1 MLRTTISKG
10 TLVRWLGSWLLLF
23 TLVSMAPPRP
33 AHARE
38 NQAPPFTVIDVD
50 GRRVRLSDYRGRPV
64 VLDFWATW
72 CGPCRASMPHLSNL
86 QQRYRGRG
94 LIVLGLSVDDSEPVE
109 VKRFANRLGVS
120 FRIAMA
126 DEHVLD
132 LYGPIRSIPTTFFI
146 NGRGQMVRRVVGYID
161 PETMESY
168 ALELFG
174 DNR

>member
-1 MLRTTISKG
+1 MTCKVCTGEWPAKDYKIS
-10 TLVRWLGSWLLLF
+10 
-23 TLVSMAPPRP
+23 
-33 AHARE
+33 E
-38 NQAPPFTVIDVD
+38 
-50 GRRVRLSDYRGRPV
+50 
-64 VLDFWATW
+64 
-72 CGPCRASMPHLSNL
+72 
-86 QQRYRGRG
+86 
-94 LIVLGLSVDDSEPVE
+94 LGLSVDDSEPVE
-109 VKRFANRLGVS
+109 VKRFANRLGIS

-174 DNR
+174 DNNR

>member
-1 MLRTTISKG
+1 
-10 TLVRWLGSWLLLF
+10 VRWLGSSILLL
-23 TLVSMAPPRP
+23 TLVTAVPGS

-38 NQAPPFTVIDVD
+38 IQAPLFTLRDVD
-50 GRRVRLSDYRGRPV
+50 GRSVRLSDFRGRPV
-64 VLDFWATW
+64 VIDFWATW

-86 QQRYRGRG
+86 QQRYQKRG
-94 LIVLGLSVDDSEPVE
+94 LVVLGLSVDDSEPVV
-109 VKRFANRLGVS
+109 VKRFANKLGVS

-146 NGRGQMVRRVVGYID
+146 NGQGQMVRRVVGYID

-174 DNR
+174 QNR